1 MQKSNYAL
9 VSALYANKTKG
20 LYSDIYFPI
29 IRYALVKIFTKKLES
44 DTYSS
49 ADKVAE
55 YIDEKFGI
63 HIPTIVIAKSISK
76 ISMQKDKNL
85 QLVIYGGG
93 QSFHINKALFSDD
106 ELDIEK
112 EERYFSDNLETIEHE
127 YKSFID
133 NQGCN
138 DDGISFLQF
147 ISDNTDDILGYFD
160 GEDKTRVD
168 DKYATLIFFLQYLHE
183 SNIDLYNIVNQLFWS
198 SVIVAF
204 LKSEKPL
211 VEDSENGVKAEFFL
225 DTSIILGLLELSTPM
240 REAYSKEVFTIIK
253 NSGGI
258 LRVNPL
264 TIDEVTYILLSVE
277 QNGANPLTDIASAC
291 ERRKLIP
298 NQIAQTRLNIDSILA
313 KIGIQIFPVMSP
325 SEKQR
330 VVAEYKGKNVTKLL
344 GEFRRKK
351 PESYSRDN
359 FREIHDLYLNDF
371 VKRRR
376 KDKNNTKNVFFLT
389 NNIDL
394 ITFCKEQ
401 NSGES
406 YMMSTGKVV
415 LDLWMHY
422 SKPIDIS
429 NCVLTETMARCLELH
444 RSNVRYKLAEVA
456 RFYNK
461 TKDNFDP
468 KVYKDFIGHLYRR
481 AKNVISTVEAN
492 PNPQDSAFSRIIAEA
507 VEADNQFYNASLAKV
522 HKDNEELKQATI
534 QKDSE
539 IEKISTLVDNL
550 QGQNADKDEQISAL
564 SSAKQ
569 DLEANLQKHKSDLEQ
584 LKKSEEA
591 AKASASQAEQIN
603 QWYKERDSLNEEIA
617 LLEAEL
623 APLESLRHKSFRN
636 YSPSL
641 WFVCGILMFLA
652 LISIGVLVCL
662 NVFDIWTIP
671 LGGVGVAFGI
681 FCLNRFYSLKEKTE
695 ERAEKAYKKWE
706 TKKENKKYILLKQ
719 QLTSKQK
726 RMEEIN
732 KNLSQYK

>member
-29 IRYALVKIFTKKLES
+29 IRYALVKIFVGKVEI

-49 ADKVAE
+49 ADEVAE
-55 YIDEKFGI
+55 YIDEKFGF

-76 ISMQKDKNL
+76 ISNHKDKDL
-85 QLVIYGGG
+85 QLVIYEGG
-93 QSFHINKALFSDD
+93 QSFHINKAIFSED

-133 NQGCN
+133 NQGCT
-138 DDGISFLQF
+138 DDSISFLQF

-183 SNIDLYNIVNQLFWS
+183 SNLDLYTIVNQLFWS
-198 SVIVAF
+198 SIIVAF

-211 VEDSENGVKAEFFL
+211 VVDSENGVKAEFYL

-240 REAYSKEVFTIIK
+240 REAYSKEVFTIIN

-264 TIDEVTYILLSVE
+264 TIDEVTYILQSVE
-277 QNGANPLTDIASAC
+277 LNGANPMTDIASAC

-298 NQIAQTRLNIDSILA
+298 NQIAQIRLNIDSILA
-313 KIGIQIFPVMSP
+313 QIGVQVFPAMSP
-325 SEKQR
+325 TEKQR
-330 VVAEYKGKNVTKLL
+330 VIAEYKGKNVTKLL
-344 GEFRRKK
+344 GDFRRKK

-371 VKRRR
+371 IKRRR
-376 KDKNNTKNVFFLT
+376 KDKNDTGNIFFLT

-394 ITFCKEQ
+394 IAFCKAH
-401 NSGES
+401 NNGVS
-406 YMMSTGKVV
+406 YMISTGNVV

-444 RSNVRYKLAEVA
+444 RSSVRYKLAEVA
-456 RFYNK
+456 HFFNK

-492 PNPQDSAFSRIIAEA
+492 PDSQDSAFAKLITEA
-507 VEADNQFYNASLAKV
+507 VEADNRFYNSSLAKV
-522 HKDNEELKQATI
+522 QKDNEELKQATI

-539 IEKISTLVDNL
+539 IKKINTLVNNL
-550 QGQNADKDEQISAL
+550 QGQNNDKDKQISAL

-569 DLEANLQKHKSDLEQ
+569 DLEANLQKHRSDLEI

-591 AKASASQAEQIN
+591 AKASALQAEQIN
-603 QWYKERDSLNEEIA
+603 QLYKDRDSLNAELER
-617 LLEAEL
+617 LEADL
-623 APLESLRHKSFRN
+623 APLELLRHKSFKN

-641 WFVCGILMFLA
+641 WFVFGLLMFLIF
-652 LISIGVLVCL
+652 ISTVVLVYL
-662 NVFDIWTIP
+662 NIFAKWTIP
-671 LGGVGVAFGI
+671 LGIVGASFGM

-695 ERAEKAYKKWE
+695 ERAEKAYKNWDA
-706 TKKENKKYILLKQ
+706 KKENKKYNLLKEQ
-719 QLTSKQK
+719 ISSKK
-726 RMEEIN
+726 ERLKEIN
-732 KNLSQYK
+732 VKLKQI

>member
-29 IRYALVKIFTKKLES
+29 IRYALVKIFTEKVET

-55 YIDEKFGI
+55 YIDDKFGI

-85 QLVIYGGG
+85 QLVIYEGG
-93 QSFHINKALFSDD
+93 QSFHINKALFSGD

-112 EERYFSDNLETIEHE
+112 EERYFSDNLDRIESE

-138 DDGISFLQF
+138 DDSISFLQF

-160 GEDKTRVD
+160 GEDETRVD
-168 DKYATLIFFLQYLHE
+168 DKYATLIFFLQYLHD
-183 SNIDLYNIVNQLFWS
+183 SNLELYNIVNQLFWS
-198 SVIVAF
+198 SIIVAF

-211 VEDSENGVKAEFFL
+211 VEDSENGVKAEFYL

-258 LRVNPL
+258 IRANPL
-264 TIDEVTYILLSVE
+264 TIDEVTYILQSVE

-298 NQIAQTRLNIDSILA
+298 NEIAQIRLNIDSILS

-325 SEKQR
+325 TEKQR
-330 VVAEYKGKNVTKLL
+330 VVAEYKGKKVTKLL
-344 GEFRRKK
+344 GEFRSKK

-371 VKRRR
+371 VKCRR
-376 KDKNNTKNVFFLT
+376 KDKNNTENVFFLT

-394 ITFCKEQ
+394 ITFCKAQ
-401 NSGES
+401 NNGVS
-406 YMMSTGKVV
+406 YMISTGEVV

-456 RFYNK
+456 RLFNK

-481 AKNVISTVEAN
+481 AKNVISMVDAN
-492 PNPQDSAFSRIIAEA
+492 PNPQDSAFAKLITEA
-507 VEADNQFYNASLAKV
+507 VEADNKFYNASLAKV
-522 HKDNEELKQATI
+522 QKYNEELKQATI

-539 IEKISTLVDNL
+539 IEKINTLVDNL
-550 QGQNADKDEQISAL
+550 QGQNKDKDKQISAL

-569 DLEANLQKHKSDLEQ
+569 DLEANLQKHRSDLEQ

-603 QWYKERDSLNEEIA
+603 QWYKERDSLAGEIER
-617 LLEAEL
+617 LEAEI
-623 APLESLRHKSFRN
+623 APFELLRHKSFKN
-636 YSPSL
+636 YSPYMWL
-641 WFVCGILMFLA
+641 ICGLLMFLTFI
-652 LISIGVLVCL
+652 LIVVLVCL
-662 NVFDIWTIP
+662 KIVATWIIP
-671 LGGVGVAFGI
+671 LGVGGVTFSI
-681 FCLNRFYSLKEKTE
+681 FCFNRFYSLKEKTG

-706 TKKENKKYILLKQ
+706 IKKENKKYNLLKKQ
-719 QLTSKQK
+719 IFSKEEIVK
-726 RMEEIN
+726 EIN
-732 KNLSQYK
+732 KNLNQ

>member
-29 IRYALVKIFTKKLES
+29 IRYALVKIFTEKLES

-85 QLVIYGGG
+85 QLVIYEGG

-112 EERYFSDNLETIEHE
+112 AEHYFSDNMETIERE
-127 YKSFID
+127 YKSFIV

-160 GEDKTRVD
+160 GEDKTHVD
-168 DKYATLIFFLQYLHE
+168 DKYATLIFFLQYLHD
-183 SNIDLYNIVNQLFWS
+183 SNLELYNIVNQLFWS
-198 SVIVAF
+198 SIIVAF

-211 VEDSENGVKAEFFL
+211 VEDSENGVKAEFYL

-264 TIDEVTYILLSVE
+264 TIDEVTYILQSVE

-330 VVAEYKGKNVTKLL
+330 VVAEYKGKKVTKLL
-344 GEFRRKK
+344 GEFRSKK

-376 KDKNNTKNVFFLT
+376 KDKNNTENVFFLT

-394 ITFCKEQ
+394 INFCKAQ

-492 PNPQDSAFSRIIAEA
+492 PNPQDSAFSRLITEA
-507 VEADNQFYNASLAKV
+507 VEADNQFYDASLAKV

-539 IEKISTLVDNL
+539 IEKINTLVDNL
-550 QGQNADKDEQISAL
+550 QGQNNDKDKKISAL
-564 SSAKQ
+564 SSAKH

-623 APLESLRHKSFRN
+623 APLELLRHKSFRN

-641 WFVCGILMFLA
+641 WFVCGILTFLTF
-652 LISIGVLVCL
+652 ISIIVLVCL
-662 NVFDIWTIP
+662 NIVATWTIS

-726 RMEEIN
+726 RMEEITI
-732 KNLSQYK
+732 KLK

>member
-29 IRYALVKIFTKKLES
+29 IRYALIKIFIGKVET

-49 ADKVAE
+49 ADEVAE

-63 HIPTIVIAKSISK
+63 HIPTIVIAKSITK
-76 ISMQKDKNL
+76 ISMQKDENL
-85 QLVIYGGG
+85 QLVIYEGG

-106 ELDIEK
+106 ELDIEM
-112 EERYFSDNLETIEHE
+112 EERFFSDNLETIERE
-127 YKSFID
+127 YKSFIG
-133 NQGCN
+133 NQGCT
-138 DDGISFLQF
+138 DDSISFLQF

-183 SNIDLYNIVNQLFWS
+183 SNLDLYTIVNQLFWS
-198 SVIVAF
+198 SIIVAF
-204 LKSEKPL
+204 LKSERPL
-211 VEDSENGVKAEFFL
+211 VEDSENGVKAEFYL
-225 DTSIILGLLELSTPM
+225 DTSIILGLLDLSTPM
-240 REAYSKEVFTIIK
+240 REAYSKEVFTIIR

-264 TIDEVTYILLSVE
+264 TIDEVTYILKSVE

-291 ERRKLIP
+291 ERKELLS
-298 NQIAQTRLNIDSILA
+298 NQIAQIRLNIDSILA
-313 KIGIQIFPVMSP
+313 KIGIQIFPVMAP

-330 VVAEYKGKNVTKLL
+330 VVAEYKGKKVTKLL
-344 GEFRRKK
+344 GEFRSKK

-359 FREIHDLYLNDF
+359 YREIHDLYLNDF
-371 VKRRR
+371 IKRRR
-376 KDKNNTKNVFFLT
+376 KDKNDTGNIFFLT
-389 NNIDL
+389 NNIEL
-394 ITFCKEQ
+394 ITFCKTQ
-401 NSGES
+401 NNGES
-406 YMMSTGKVV
+406 YMISTGKVV

-422 SKPIDIS
+422 SKPINIS

-456 RFYNK
+456 RFLNK

-492 PNPQDSAFSRIIAEA
+492 PDSQDSAFAKLITEA
-507 VEADNQFYNASLAKV
+507 VEADNRFYNSSLAKV
-522 HKDNEELKQATI
+522 QKDNEELKQATI

-539 IEKISTLVDNL
+539 IKKINTLVNNL
-550 QGQNADKDEQISAL
+550 QGQNNDKDKQISAL

-569 DLEANLQKHKSDLEQ
+569 DLEANLQKHRSDLEI

-591 AKASASQAEQIN
+591 AKASALQAEQIN
-603 QWYKERDSLNEEIA
+603 QLYKDRDSLNAELER
-617 LLEAEL
+617 LEADL
-623 APLESLRHKSFRN
+623 TPLELLRHKSFKN
-636 YSPSL
+636 YSPPL
-641 WFVCGILMFLA
+641 WFVFGLLMFLIF
-652 LISIGVLVCL
+652 ISTVVLVYL
-662 NVFDIWTIP
+662 NIFAKWTIP
-671 LGGVGVAFGI
+671 LGIVGASFGM

-695 ERAEKAYKKWE
+695 ERAEKAYKNWDA
-706 TKKENKKYILLKQ
+706 KKENKKYNLLKEQ
-719 QLTSKQK
+719 ISSKK
-726 RMEEIN
+726 ERLKEIN
-732 KNLSQYK
+732 VKLKQI